1 MELSHIQSGAGKLST
16 TFFGRVIMLFGL
28 ALGAS
33 AVGAYIGFNY
43 GLDLMIG
50 KPYFMLIAFGIELVL
65 IFTSH
70 WWKQVRPLNY
80 VLFTLFTFI
89 TGFTLAP
96 LLYLLIAQGNGELIY
111 RALAATMLTF
121 AAAGLI
127 AWKTDI
133 NMFRFQGVL
142 FFGLIGMIIVGLIS
156 LFFPFSSAIEGVY
169 SFLGIMLF
177 TGFIMFDIQ
186 RLRFGVAQ
194 NEMDIALQLYL
205 DIFNLFLFILRFLNR
220 DR

>member
-1 MELSHIQSGAGKLST
+1 MELSHTQSGAGKLRA

-33 AVGAYIGFNY
+33 AVGSYVGFNF

-50 KPYFMLIAFGIELVL
+50 RPGIMLLAFVIELVL

-80 VLFTLFTFI
+80 ILFSFFTFI

-133 NMFRFQGVL
+133 NMFRLQGLL
-142 FFGLIGMIIVGLIS
+142 FFGLVGMIIVGLIGI
-156 LFFPFSSAIEGVY
+156 FFPFSSSMEGIY
-169 SFLGIMLF
+169 SFFGIMLF

-186 RLRFGVAQ
+186 RLRFNAVQ